1 MRANRSLSVT
11 LPDEMVRMVEAKVAS
26 GEYASESE
34 VVRDGLNALA
44 TRAAGAEPWLEDEI
58 VAAYDDAI
66 GTGNATLSARDAW
79 ARIEAYMNAGGSAS
93 GNASR

>member
-44 TRAAGAEPWLEDEI
+44 SRATDAKAWLQEEI
-58 VAAYDDAI
+58 VTAYDDAI
-66 GTGNATLSARDAW
+66 GSGKTLSARDAW
-79 ARIEAYMNAGGSAS
+79 ARIEAHMNTGGSTS
-93 GNASR
+93 GDASR